1 MFKRLAFISLIGMMF
16 TSCGFLKSYTANYDV
31 TLASVE
37 SPSDAKRQ
45 FGETKV
51 VTFQEGD
58 VNKYRYEDDYID
70 IVWFVGRTEFN
81 FKLTNKSNH
90 TIKLNW
96 DDISYV
102 DCNGSTGRVMHS
114 GVKYN
119 ERNNSQPATTI
130 PRGASITD
138 ILLPTDNVYF
148 TSGKYGG
155 WNERLLI
162 PSIYIKK
169 EEFAAGAPAYV
180 GKTMKILM
188 PIMIENVQNDYTF
201 EFSIASLLNPEVGQG
216 K

>member
-1 MFKRLAFISLIGMMF
+1 MFKRLAFISLIGMIF

-37 SPSDAKRQ
+37 SPADAKAQ

-51 VTFQEGD
+51 VTFQEGN

-70 IVWFVGRTEFN
+70 IVWFVGSTEFN

-162 PSIYIKK
+162 PSIYSKK
-169 EEFAAGAPAYV
+169 EEFAVGAPSYV

-201 EFSIASLLNPEVGQG
+201 EFSIASLLNPEVGQS